1 MKIGAAR
8 RPHVLLCSEAGGGR
22 GHATKLAT
30 LARALWPE
38 PTFQAILP
46 RLDPA
51 DLLRPFCD
59 RVDLGHYIDRMPGAP
74 NASVLSWGSWFQT
87 RGFGDPDVLL
97 GRFDWWCEALR
108 TIQPD
113 LVVADF
119 GPTALLA
126 ARAMGIR
133 TVSTGA
139 TFVTPPSALEHF
151 PEYLTPA
158 QAAAHGTELS
168 DAPLPDE
175 GAMRDCINDTLG
187 PRGLPPMARLAQV
200 YAADLEM
207 PCGVSLWDPYAS
219 WRDRP
224 LVAPIDPTPPL
235 QERAGSEVFIY
246 FSTAELKD
254 AATCEALRRLTFP
267 ARLVAPG
274 ISPELARDLASNP
287 HLTIEP
293 APWPHARIVAR
304 ARVIVC
310 AGQAGTLALA
320 VLAGIPVLALPVQ
333 LEQFSNALRASGA
346 LRSVRVLP
354 SRTRSTKAILDMI
367 AELWSQRSLTDDA
380 RENAVRLR
388 GAYPESAQDS
398 YRRLVLPLLGH
409 AEERRPYP
417 AVDAR

>member
-1 MKIGAAR
+1 MTAWAAR

-30 LARALWPE
+30 VARALWPE

-51 DLLRPFCD
+51 DLLRPYCD
-59 RVDLGHYIDRMPGAP
+59 RVDLGNYIDRIPGAP
-74 NASVLSWGSWFQT
+74 KGSVLSWANWLRT
-87 RGFGDPDVLL
+87 RGFGDPDILL
-97 GRFDWWCEALR
+97 GRFDWWCAALR
-108 TIQPD
+108 TIEPD

-119 GPTALLA
+119 GPIALLA

-139 TFVTPPSALEHF
+139 AFFTPPSTLDHF
-151 PEYLTPA
+151 PEYLTA
-158 QAAAHGTELS
+158 KQAAAHGTELS

-175 GAMRDCINDTLG
+175 AAICDCINDTLG
-187 PRGLPPMARLAQV
+187 PRGLPELARLAQV
-200 YAADLEM
+200 YAADVEM
-207 PCGVSLWDPYAS
+207 PCGVSLWDPYAP
-219 WRDRP
+219 WRDKP
-224 LVAPIDPTPPL
+224 LVAPIDPPPPL

-254 AATCEALRRLTFP
+254 AATCEALRQLKFP

-274 ISPELARDLASNP
+274 ISPELAHDLATNP

-293 APWPHARIVAR
+293 APWPHARIISR

-310 AGQAGTLALA
+310 AGQAGTLALG

-333 LEQFSNALRASGA
+333 LEQFSNALRASEA

-354 SRTRSTKAILDMI
+354 VTIRSTRAILDTI
-367 AELWSQRSLTDDA
+367 AELWTQPTLADDA
-380 RENAVRLR
+380 REHAVRLR
-388 GAYPESAQDS
+388 AAYPEDAQDS
-398 YRRLVLPLLGH
+398 YRRLVLPLLDH
-409 AEERRPYP
+409 TRARKPYP
-417 AVDAR
+417 ATDAG